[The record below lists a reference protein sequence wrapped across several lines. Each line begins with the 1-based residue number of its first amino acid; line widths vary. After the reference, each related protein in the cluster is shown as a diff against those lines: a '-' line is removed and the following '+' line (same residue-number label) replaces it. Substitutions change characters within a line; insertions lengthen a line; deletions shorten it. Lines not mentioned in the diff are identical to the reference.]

1 MLLEGMSVIQFSI
14 SPKDIIGIVVIIL
27 VILFAWEIIKSSM
40 SKKESQNS
48 NDSGEEHQNDYIE
61 RLILVLEGLPLI
73 IYPFVLLANVMQLAS
88 LGSGNL
94 NAISIAFMILF
105 LVLSTAYPITY
116 FLCFW
121 FVFKRESKFKL
132 WISLIPGFHILLT
145 ILLFNFNLLLEQKFS
160 G

>member
-1 MLLEGMSVIQFSI
+1 MSNIQFSF
-14 SPKDIIGIVVIIL
+14 SPKNVIAIVVIIL
-27 VILFAWEIIKSSM
+27 VILFFWEIIKSSM
-40 SKKESQNS
+40 ANKESLNPKQ
-48 NDSGEEHQNDYIE
+48 SGEENQSDIG
-61 RLILVLEGLPLI
+61 RLIILLEGLPLL

-94 NAISIAFMILF
+94 HAIEIVFMILF
-105 LVLSTAYPITY
+105 LSFSTTYPITY
-116 FLCFW
+116 FLSFW

-145 ILLFNFNLLLEQKFS
+145 VLSFNFNLFLEQKFS